1 MCCPHCENADVIF
14 DSGTASANLDDY
26 RRSGPAPMTARL
38 LAILKAAG
46 VTGLSLLDIGGGV
59 GVIQHELAG
68 AGVSGITDVD
78 ASRAYLSAARSEATR
93 RGYADHATYLFGD
106 FVTLADQVGEA
117 DIVTL
122 DRVICCYPDVTA
134 LIHAAASKARR
145 YLGVIYPRDTVL
157 AKAAIP
163 CLNLWWRVRGRTF
176 RNFIH
181 PSATV
186 DGIAQSHGLHKIAQ
200 HDGIMWQLSVFARG

>member
-1 MCCPHCENADVIF
+1 MIF

-93 RGYADHATYLFGD
+93 RGYAVMRRICS
-106 FVTLADQVGEA
+106 VTSSRWP
-117 DIVTL
+117 I
-122 DRVICCYPDVTA
+122 R
-134 LIHAAASKARR
+134 S
-145 YLGVIYPRDTVL
+145 
-157 AKAAIP
+157 AKP
-163 CLNLWWRVRGRTF
+163 TSSRW
-176 RNFIH
+176 
-181 PSATV
+181 
-186 DGIAQSHGLHKIAQ
+186 IA
-200 HDGIMWQLSVFARG
+200 